1 MTNPVKNL
9 IQTILTETNSDPNLE
24 KELLNDLTK
33 ETKEYYNILNQRAK
47 DNQHIAKLE
56 LKMLKE
62 KIYKDID
69 AHRVIIEG
77 TFKNSDCLKPL
88 DIVYGFDIKK
98 RDQLIDKYNALPNI
112 EWVTNRQVNENDN
125 FFNSKKGNP

>member
-9 IQTILTETNSDPNLE
+9 IQTILTETDSDPNLE
-24 KELLNDLTK
+24 KELLNNLTK

-62 KIYKDID
+62 KIYKDINV
-69 AHRVIIEG
+69 HRVVIEG
-77 TFKNSDCLKPL
+77 TFKNETHLKPL
-88 DIVYGFDIKK
+88 DIVYDFDTKK
-98 RDQLIDKYNALPNI
+98 RDQLIDEYNTLSNI
-112 EWVTNRQVNENDN
+112 ERVRTRQITPNDN
-125 FFNSKKGNP
+125 FF

>member
-1 MTNPVKNL
+1 MTNPIQKLIKN
-9 IQTILTETNSDPNLE
+9 ILTETKSDPHLK

-62 KIYKDID
+62 KIYKDIN
-69 AHRVIIEG
+69 AHRIVIEG
-77 TFKNSDCLKPL
+77 TFKDSYPKPL
-88 DIVYGFDIKK
+88 DIVYGFDTKK
-98 RDQLIDKYNALPNI
+98 RDQLIQKYKTLPNI
-112 EWVTNRQVNENDN
+112 IYITTRQVNKNDN
-125 FFNSKKGNP
+125 FF

>member
-1 MTNPVKNL
+1 MTNPIQKLIKN
-9 IQTILTETNSDPNLE
+9 ILTEIKSNPHLK

-69 AHRVIIEG
+69 AHRVVIEG
-77 TFKNSDCLKPL
+77 TFKDSYPKPL
-88 DIVYGFDIKK
+88 DIVYGFDTEK
-98 RDQLIDKYNALPNI
+98 RDQLVEHYKSLPNI
-112 EWVTNRQVNENDN
+112 IYITTRQVNKNDN
-125 FFNSKKGNP
+125 FF

>member
-1 MTNPVKNL
+1 MTNPIQKLIKN
-9 IQTILTETNSDPNLE
+9 ILTEIKSDPHLK

-47 DNQHIAKLE
+47 DSQHIAKLE

-62 KIYKDID
+62 KIYKNIN
-69 AHRVIIEG
+69 AHRVVIEG
-77 TFKNSDCLKPL
+77 TFKDSYPKPL

-98 RDQLIDKYNALPNI
+98 RKQLVEHYATLPNI
-112 EWVTNRQVNENDN
+112 IYITTRQVNKNDN
-125 FFNSKKGNP
+125 FF

>member
-9 IQTILTETNSDPNLE
+9 IKDILTETESNPNLE

-33 ETKEYYNILNQRAK
+33 ETKEYYNLLNNRAK

-62 KIYKDID
+62 KIYKDIN
-69 AHRVIIEG
+69 AHRIVIEG
-77 TFKNSDCLKPL
+77 TFTTSDYLKPL
-88 DIVYGFDIKK
+88 DIVYGFDIEK
-98 RDQLIDKYNALPNI
+98 RKQLVEHYKALPNI
-112 EWVTNRQVNENDN
+112 IYITTRQVTENDN
-125 FFNSKKGNP
+125 FF

>member
-9 IQTILTETNSDPNLE
+9 IQTILTETDSDLNLE

-33 ETKEYYNILNQRAK
+33 ETKEYYNILNNRAK

-69 AHRVIIEG
+69 AHRIVIEG
-77 TFKNSDCLKPL
+77 VFKTSEYLKPL
-88 DIVYGFDIKK
+88 DIVYGFDTKK
-98 RDQLIDKYNALPNI
+98 RDQLIDEYNALPNI
-112 EWVTNRQVNENDN
+112 EWVTNRQINENEN
-125 FFNSKKGNP
+125 FF

>member
-1 MTNPVKNL
+1 MTNPIQKLIKN
-9 IQTILTETNSDPNLE
+9 ILTETKSDPHLK

-62 KIYKDID
+62 KIYKDIN
-69 AHRVIIEG
+69 AHRVVIEG
-77 TFKNSDCLKPL
+77 TFKDSYPKPL
-88 DIVYGFDIKK
+88 DIVYGFEKEK
-98 RDQLIDKYNALPNI
+98 CNQLCKEYKSLPNLMWI
-112 EWVTNRQVNENDN
+112 TTRQVNKNDN
-125 FFNSKKGNP
+125 FF

>member
-1 MTNPVKNL
+1 MTSPVKNL
-9 IQTILTETNSDPNLE
+9 IKNILTETKSNSNLE

-62 KIYKDID
+62 KIYKDIN
-69 AHRVIIEG
+69 AHRVVIEG
-77 TFKNSDCLKPL
+77 TVKDSYPKPL
-88 DIVYGFDIKK
+88 DIVYGFDTKK
-98 RDQLIDKYNALPNI
+98 RDQLIQKYKALPNI
-112 EWVTNRQVNENDN
+112 IYITTRQVNKNDN
-125 FFNSKKGNP
+125 FF

>member
-9 IQTILTETNSDPNLE
+9 IQTILTETNSDSNLE

-33 ETKEYYNILNQRAK
+33 ETKEYYKILNNRAK
-47 DNQHIAKLE
+47 DGQHIAKLE

-77 TFKNSDCLKPL
+77 TFKNETHLKPM
-88 DIVYGFDIKK
+88 DIVYGFDIEK
-98 RDQLIDKYNALPNI
+98 RKQLVEHYATLPNI
-112 EWVTNRQVNENDN
+112 IYITTRQVTENDN
-125 FFNSKKGNP
+125 FF

>member
-9 IQTILTETNSDPNLE
+9 IQTILTETKSDPNLE

-62 KIYKDID
+62 KIYKDIN
-69 AHRVIIEG
+69 AHRVVIEG
-77 TFKNSDCLKPL
+77 TFKDSYPKPL
-88 DIVYGFDIKK
+88 DIVYGFDTKK
-98 RDQLIDKYNALPNI
+98 
-112 EWVTNRQVNENDN
+112 T
-125 FFNSKKGNP
+125 

>member
-9 IQTILTETNSDPNLE
+9 IQTILTETDSDLNLE

-33 ETKEYYNILNQRAK
+33 ETKEYYNILNNRAK

-69 AHRVIIEG
+69 AHRVVIEG
-77 TFKNSDCLKPL
+77 VFKTSEYLKPL
-88 DIVYGFDIKK
+88 DIVYGFDTKK
-98 RDQLIDKYNALPNI
+98 RDQLIDEYNALPNI
-112 EWVTNRQVNENDN
+112 EWVTNRQINENEN
-125 FFNSKKGNP
+125 FF